1 MKPPGPGFKPRSLPR
16 PAPARPSSP
25 ARTQWNTE
33 GTQRGCSGT
42 SAASQWM
49 RDNAPMSTSPPPRRP
64 RRPAGSRAGG
74 IRNIEQLLGA
84 SGGAMQALQ
93 AGAATARKALDA
105 AREVLPAELAPHLW
119 AANFV
124 DGEVSLLFESA
135 VWATRARY
143 AAEEWREPLARALGE
158 TVGSVKVKVRPRS

>member
-1 MKPPGPGFKPRSLPR
+1 MQPPGPGFKPDSLPR

-25 ARTQWNTE
+25 RAAPVG
-33 GTQRGCSGT
+33 GTGT
-42 SAASQWM
+42 SAASPRM
-49 RDNAPMSTSPPPRRP
+49 RDNTPMSAYPPPRRP
-64 RRPAGSRAGG
+64 RRPAGTRAGG
-74 IRNIEQLLGA
+74 IRNIEQLLGQ

-93 AGAATARKALDA
+93 AGATTARKALDA

-124 DGEVSLLFESA
+124 EGEVSLLFESA

-158 TVGSVKVKVRPRS
+158 PVGSIKVKVRPRS